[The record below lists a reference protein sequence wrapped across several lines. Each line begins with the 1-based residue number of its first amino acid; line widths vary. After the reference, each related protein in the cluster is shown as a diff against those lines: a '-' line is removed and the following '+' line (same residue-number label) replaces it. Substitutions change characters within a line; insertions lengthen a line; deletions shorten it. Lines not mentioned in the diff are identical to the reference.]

1 MIENCQF
8 INYYGFMFDRSGGRE
23 TKYIIGAVILLII
36 SVVFIKSSFDVLKS
50 KERLDEINSEL
61 SSLNEEKEKIEKEI
75 EYKQTDGYVEEK
87 ARNELNLIKP
97 GEKVYVV
104 VEENSESVVLSETD
118 EIKQD
123 EKEEIDK
130 KKQKNWYLWYR
141 LFFDN

>member
-1 MIENCQF
+1 
-8 INYYGFMFDRSGGRE
+8 MFDRSGGRE

-104 VEENSESVVLSETD
+104 VEEGSESVVLSETD
-118 EIKQD
+118 ERKQD

>member
-1 MIENCQF
+1 
-8 INYYGFMFDRSGGRE
+8 MFNRSGGRE
-23 TKYIIGAVILLII
+23 TKYIVGAVILLII

-61 SSLNEEKEKIEKEI
+61 SLLNEEKEKIEKEI
-75 EYKQTDGYVEEK
+75 EYKQTDEYVEEK

-104 VEENSESVVLSETD
+104 VEEGSESVVLSETD

>member
-1 MIENCQF
+1 
-8 INYYGFMFDRSGGRE
+8 MFDRSGGRE

-104 VEENSESVVLSETD
+104 VEEGSESVVLSETD

>member
-1 MIENCQF
+1 
-8 INYYGFMFDRSGGRE
+8 MFDRSGGRE
-23 TKYIIGAVILLII
+23 TRYIIGAVILLII

-104 VEENSESVVLSETD
+104 VEEGSESVVLSETD

>member
-1 MIENCQF
+1 
-8 INYYGFMFDRSGGRE
+8 MFNRSGGRE
-23 TKYIIGAVILLII
+23 TKYIVGAVILLII
-36 SVVFIKSSFDVLKS
+36 SVGFIKSSFDVLKS

-61 SSLNEEKEKIEKEI
+61 SLLNEEKEKIEKEI
-75 EYKQTDGYVEEK
+75 EYKQTDEYVEEK

-104 VEENSESVVLSETD
+104 VEESSGSVVLSETD

>member
-1 MIENCQF
+1 MLKAKRDW
-8 INYYGFMFDRSGGRE
+8 M
-23 TKYIIGAVILLII
+23 KLIA
-36 SVVFIKSSFDVLKS
+36 SCL
-50 KERLDEINSEL
+50 R
-61 SSLNEEKEKIEKEI
+61 LNEEKEKMKKKLNISKLMNML
-75 EYKQTDGYVEEK
+75 KKK

-104 VEENSESVVLSETD
+104 VEEGSESVVLSETD
-118 EIKQD
+118 ERKQD

>member
-1 MIENCQF
+1 
-8 INYYGFMFDRSGGRE
+8 MFDRSGGRE
-23 TKYIIGAVILLII
+23 TRYIIGAVILLII

-61 SSLNEEKEKIEKEI
+61 SLLNEEKEKIEKEI
-75 EYKQTDGYVEEK
+75 EYKQTDEYVEEK

-104 VEENSESVVLSETD
+104 VEESSGSVVLSETD

>member
-1 MIENCQF
+1 
-8 INYYGFMFDRSGGRE
+8 MFDRSGGRE

-75 EYKQTDGYVEEK
+75 EYKQTDEYVEEK

-104 VEENSESVVLSETD
+104 VEEGSESVVLSETD

>member
-1 MIENCQF
+1 
-8 INYYGFMFDRSGGRE
+8 MFDRSGGRE
-23 TKYIIGAVILLII
+23 TRYIIGAVILLII

-61 SSLNEEKEKIEKEI
+61 SLLNEEKEKIEKEI
-75 EYKQTDGYVEEK
+75 EYKQTDEYVEEK

-104 VEENSESVVLSETD
+104 VEEGSESVVLSETD

>member
-1 MIENCQF
+1 
-8 INYYGFMFDRSGGRE
+8 MFARSGGRE
-23 TKYIIGAVILLII
+23 TRYIIGAVILLII

-104 VEENSESVVLSETD
+104 VEEGSESVVLSETD

>member
-1 MIENCQF
+1 
-8 INYYGFMFDRSGGRE
+8 MFSRSGGRE

-61 SSLNEEKEKIEKEI
+61 SLLNEEKEKIEKEI

-104 VEENSESVVLSETD
+104 VEESSGSVVLSETD

-130 KKQKNWYLWYR
+130 EKQKNWYLWYR

>member
-1 MIENCQF
+1 
-8 INYYGFMFDRSGGRE
+8 MFDRSGGRE

-75 EYKQTDGYVEEK
+75 EYKQTDEYVEEK

-104 VEENSESVVLSETD
+104 VEEGSESVVLSETD
-118 EIKQD
+118 ERKQD

>member
-1 MIENCQF
+1 
-8 INYYGFMFDRSGGRE
+8 
-23 TKYIIGAVILLII
+23 
-36 SVVFIKSSFDVLKS
+36 VLKAKRDWMKLIAS
-50 KERLDEINSEL
+50 CLR
-61 SSLNEEKEKIEKEI
+61 LNEEKEKMKKKLNISKLMNML
-75 EYKQTDGYVEEK
+75 KKK

-104 VEENSESVVLSETD
+104 VEEGSESVVLSETD
-118 EIKQD
+118 ERKQD

>member
-1 MIENCQF
+1 
-8 INYYGFMFDRSGGRE
+8 MFDRSGGRE

-75 EYKQTDGYVEEK
+75 EYKQTDEYVEEK

-104 VEENSESVVLSETD
+104 VEESSGSVVLSETD
-118 EIKQD
+118 EIEQD

>member
-1 MIENCQF
+1 
-8 INYYGFMFDRSGGRE
+8 MFDRSGGRE
-23 TKYIIGAVILLII
+23 TRYIIGAVILLII

-104 VEENSESVVLSETD
+104 VEEGSESVVLSETD
-118 EIKQD
+118 ERKQD

>member
-1 MIENCQF
+1 
-8 INYYGFMFDRSGGRE
+8 MFDRSGGRE
-23 TKYIIGAVILLII
+23 TRYIIGAVILLII

-75 EYKQTDGYVEEK
+75 EYKQTDEYVEEK

-104 VEENSESVVLSETD
+104 VEESSGSVVLSETD

>member
-1 MIENCQF
+1 
-8 INYYGFMFDRSGGRE
+8 MFNRSGGRE

-61 SSLNEEKEKIEKEI
+61 SLLNEEKEKIEKEI
-75 EYKQTDGYVEEK
+75 EYKQTDEYVEEK

-104 VEENSESVVLSETD
+104 VEESSGSVVLSETD

-130 KKQKNWYLWYR
+130 EKQKNWYLWYR

>member
-23 TKYIIGAVILLII
+23 TRYIIGAVILLII
-36 SVVFIKSSFDVLKS
+36 SVVFIKSSLDVLKS